1 MYAVVRSTNSRAVLG
16 SYYSQENETG
26 NETSY
31 AAAVPRS
38 YYVCNWVGRTL
49 TLCVTCL
56 TSFTPFLSHYLS
68 LLSLSSWLI
77 SQGTWLLT
85 VQPIIYVRNV
95 EPRLLLF
102 SLGMLWGVVFYTTPF
117 CSTVDSVPMQ
127 AFESVGISGSGKASV
142 RSCDHACTF
151 ARMRNY
157 VRQRMRATFYAL
169 YLLHAGEPQR

>member
-1 MYAVVRSTNSRAVLG
+1 MYAENCSRSNLHFLSSRRLQRVTYSYVACVCGSTTRLMYAVVRSTNSRAVLG

-102 SLGMLWGVVFYTTPF
+102 SLGMLWGVVFLHHTLLLNCWF
-117 CSTVDSVPMQ
+117 RSNAGVWERGDLW
-127 AFESVGISGSGKASV
+127 IGKS
-142 RSCDHACTF
+142 
-151 ARMRNY
+151 
-157 VRQRMRATFYAL
+157 
-169 YLLHAGEPQR
+169 